1 MVRKVVITGAV
12 VAAGAVGYMVSQQG
26 SEGTSASYSPL
37 TYVPADTVFFS
48 GQLESFPLKN
58 YLKSTSYPQNNMADQ
73 LLAEFSESTDPKEL
87 FVASLMESYFDA
99 VSSPELF
106 QKTFALPD
114 DIKTFIYAVGLMP
127 VVRYQVTDEQ
137 NFWAVLDK
145 AEMDSGFKH
154 EQRKSKEFPY
164 RVYTLDNTVEG
175 ETFEAVVAYENGWA
189 TWTINT
195 HLNTQADLDQALAQS
210 KPTASLKDSGVLK
223 GIQTQHG
230 FTGASL
236 SYFDHE
242 GIVKA
247 LTTTNG
253 NALATMLTKAI
264 ELEGEGNNDFAVIR
278 TPECAAEMGAIAAN
292 WPRTV
297 IGIRSKDDMN
307 ITAERSYMKA
317 AMVVESKNK
326 VVLDALTSM
335 QGFIPSYLEKAQ
347 VFGMGLG
354 IDTNKLSPALSS
366 IWSNMLEPSYKCE
379 PLMEMQAAT
388 RDANPAALAMF
399 TGMAQGV
406 KGVGMGIQ
414 DFSFSMEGPAPELE
428 SLDAIV
434 SLSAENPTV
443 LFNMA
448 KTFAPP
454 LAHIQLP
461 TDGSAVDLSTML
473 PIPPEVNVK
482 PMLAVKGK
490 HLVIYNGEKAKAI
503 AEGMASEEATSNG
516 LLNFSMDYKKI
527 LAPVLPML
535 EMAAD
540 PEVTEQLEVLK
551 NIDMR
556 VKMDINMS
564 AQGIELVSEAD
575 VKAASK

>member
-1 MVRKVVITGAV
+1 MRKVIIAGAV

-26 SEGTSASYSPL
+26 SIGTPASDSPL
-37 TYVPADTVFFS
+37 TYVPADTVFFT
-48 GQLESFPLKN
+48 GQLEPFPLN
-58 YLKSTSYPQNNMADQ
+58 QYLKSTAYSQGNMADE
-73 LLAEFSESTDPKEL
+73 LFAEFSESTDPKEL
-87 FVASLMESYFDA
+87 FVASLMKSYFEA
-99 VSSPELF
+99 VGSPETF
-106 QKTFALPD
+106 QKTFGLPD
-114 DIKTFIYAVGLMP
+114 EIKTLVYAVGLMP

-137 NFWAVLDK
+137 SFWAVLDK
-145 AEMDSGFKH
+145 AELDSGFKH
-154 EQRKSKEFPY
+154 ELRKSKELPY
-164 RVYTLDNTVEG
+164 RAYTFENSDKG

-195 HLNTQADLDQALAQS
+195 HINTPADLDLALAQT
-210 KPTASLKDSGVLK
+210 KPTSSLKDAGVLK

-230 FTGASL
+230 FTRESL
-236 SYFDHE
+236 SYLDHQ
-242 GIVKA
+242 GIVTA
-247 LTTTNG
+247 LTTANG

-264 ELEGEGNNDFAVIR
+264 ELEGDDKNNGLATIR

-297 IGIRSKDDMN
+297 VGIRSKDDIK

-335 QGFIPSYLEKAQ
+335 QGFIPSYLDKAQ

-366 IWSNMLEPSYKCE
+366 IWSNMLEPSYTCE
-379 PLMEMQAAT
+379 PLMEMQAST
-388 RDANPAALAMF
+388 REANPAALAMF

-406 KGVGMGIQ
+406 KGVALGIQ
-414 DFSFSMEGPAPELE
+414 DFSLSMEGPAPELK

-434 SLSAENPTV
+434 SLSAENPAV

-473 PIPPEVNVK
+473 PIPPGVDVK

-490 HLVIYNGEKAKAI
+490 HLVIYNGEKGKAI
-503 AEGMASEEATSNG
+503 AEGLASEEAASNG
-516 LLNFSMDYKKI
+516 LFNFSMDYKKM
-527 LAPVLPML
+527 LAPVLPII
-535 EMAAD
+535 EMAGD
-540 PEVTEQLEVLK
+540 PEVTEQLQVLK

-556 VKMDINMS
+556 IKMDINLN
-564 AQGIELVSEAD
+564 AQGIELLSEAD
-575 VKAASK
+575 IKAAAK